1 MQSIDPLS
9 VGDQLV
15 QVDEVDPQVIVT
27 AVESLDG
34 FGAYTMATTA
44 TTGPQVRCG
53 VERWKLQRCVGKR
66 SFLHRP
72 AQNSLSS
79 DVPAQRSRDLISISR
94 RPKEVVP
101 ETIQEEAEVEPEA
114 ILTAEVSL
122 EVSPEVAT
130 TRALQRMQ
138 MMALAAG

>member
-1 MQSIDPLS
+1 M
-9 VGDQLV
+9 
-15 QVDEVDPQVIVT
+15 
-27 AVESLDG
+27 
-34 FGAYTMATTA
+34 
-44 TTGPQVRCG
+44 
-53 VERWKLQRCVGKR
+53 
-66 SFLHRP
+66 
-72 AQNSLSS
+72 
-79 DVPAQRSRDLISISR
+79 
-94 RPKEVVP
+94 VP